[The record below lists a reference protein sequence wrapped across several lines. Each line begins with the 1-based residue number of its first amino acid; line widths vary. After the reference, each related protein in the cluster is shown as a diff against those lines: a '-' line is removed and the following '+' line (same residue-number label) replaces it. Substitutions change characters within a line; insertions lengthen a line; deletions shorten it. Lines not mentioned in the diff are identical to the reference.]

1 MKNIAFYPTSL
12 GLIGIVEKNGA
23 IIELFFG
30 KEHKSTD
37 FVEQGTPLLKEAT
50 RQLEEYLDGKLKSF
64 DLPLAPEG
72 TDFQQTV
79 WAALR
84 DIPYGETRTYK
95 QVAEMIGKPEA
106 SRAVGTANGKN
117 PILIITPCHRVIGT
131 DGKLVG
137 YAAGLAVK
145 EKLLEMEN
153 IDFQDLI

>member
-1 MKNIAFYPTSL
+1 M
-12 GLIGIVEKNGA
+12 
-23 IIELFFG
+23 
-30 KEHKSTD
+30 
-37 FVEQGTPLLKEAT
+37 EQETPLLKEAA

-79 WAALR
+79 WAALQ

-95 QVAEMIGKPEA
+95 QVAEVIGKPEA

-153 IDFQDLI
+153 INLQNLI

>member
-37 FVEQGTPLLKEAT
+37 CEEQETPLLKEAV
-50 RQLEEYLDGKLKSF
+50 RQLEEYLDGKLKLF
-64 DLPLAPEG
+64 DLPFAPEG

-84 DIPYGETRTYK
+84 NIPYGETRTYK
-95 QVAEMIGKPEA
+95 QVAEMIGRPEA
-106 SRAVGTANGKN
+106 SRAVGTANSKN

-145 EKLLEMEN
+145 EKLLEMEKN
-153 IDFQDLI
+153 YVNG

>member
-1 MKNIAFYPTSL
+1 MKNITFYPTSL

-30 KEHKSTD
+30 KKHKSTGC
-37 FVEQGTPLLKEAT
+37 VEQETPVLREAA

-64 DLPLAPEG
+64 NLPLAPEG

-95 QVAEMIGKPEA
+95 QVAEVIGKPEA
-106 SRAVGTANGKN
+106 SRTVGAANNKN

-131 DGKLVG
+131 YGKLVG

-145 EKLLEMEN
+145 EKLLEMEKN
-153 IDFQDLI
+153 HVNG

>member
-12 GLIGIVEKNGA
+12 GLAGIVEKNGA
-23 IIELFFG
+23 ITGLFFG
-30 KEHKSTD
+30 KKHKFTD
-37 FVEQGTPLLKEAT
+37 CVKQETPLLKEAA

-95 QVAEMIGKPEA
+95 QVAKVIGKPEA
-106 SRAVGTANGKN
+106 SRAVGTANSKN
-117 PILIITPCHRVIGT
+117 PILIITPCHRVIGA

-137 YAAGLAVK
+137 YAAGLEVK
-145 EKLLEMEN
+145 EKLLKVEKN
-153 IDFQDLI
+153 HVNG

>member
-1 MKNIAFYPTSL
+1 MKNIVFYPTSL
-12 GLIGIVEKNGA
+12 GSIGIVEKNGS

-30 KEHKSTD
+30 KEHKSIGC
-37 FVEQGTPLLKEAT
+37 VEQETPLLKEAA
-50 RQLEEYLDGKLKSF
+50 RQLEEYLEGKLKFF
-64 DLPLAPEG
+64 DLPLEPKG

-79 WAALR
+79 WAALL

-95 QVAEMIGKPEA
+95 QVAEAIGKPEA
-106 SRAVGTANGKN
+106 SRAVGIANSKN

-145 EKLLEMEN
+145 EKLLKMEKN
-153 IDFQDLI
+153 HVNG

>member
-12 GLIGIVEKNGA
+12 GLISIVEKNGV

-30 KEHKSTD
+30 KEHKSID
-37 FVEQGTPLLKEAT
+37 CVEQETPVLREAA

-64 DLPLAPEG
+64 NLPLAPEG

-95 QVAEMIGKPEA
+95 QVAEVIGKPEA
-106 SRAVGTANGKN
+106 SRAVGAANNKN

-145 EKLLEMEN
+145 EKLLEMEKN
-153 IDFQDLI
+153 HVNG